1 MGDDNTTDWLDEE
14 DLDYGAW
21 LDQDNRTPNEILKDH
36 INSLVQDSRNSAEQ
50 GAHYKK
56 QIYQI
61 KCWIDDIYAILP
73 TYKEESEW
81 EKERVFDKLKG
92 SDDGRKK

>member
-1 MGDDNTTDWLDEE
+1 MEDDNTTDEDFQWLDEDI
-14 DLDYGAW
+14 DLTA
-21 LDQDNRTPNEILKDH
+21 NEVLVNH
-36 INSLVQDSRNSAEQ
+36 INSLVQDSHRDPES

-61 KCWIDDIYAILP
+61 KCFIDDIYAILP
-73 TYKEESEW
+73 TYEEEKDW

-92 SDDGRKK
+92 DKNGK

>member
-36 INSLVQDSRNSAEQ
+36 INSLVKESKSSETQ

-92 SDDGRKK
+92 DEDGK